1 MSLLLER
8 MRTAVDEGRL
18 RPLQLALADWC
29 LRHGG
34 SEPVALAMALTVG
47 AVHDGHSC
55 WRLPAHGAGL
65 PGDATVYGTD
75 RLLDALRQSDLVGT
89 PGMALPLIL
98 DGHRLYLH
106 RYHDYEVRL
115 AAHVRRLTAHVPDA
129 VDVAPLLA
137 GGGVFDYDWVVPGQ
151 SHWQA
156 VAAYVALRHRL
167 VVISGGPGTGKTYA
181 VLRLIR
187 LMIEAARA
195 RSAAPPIVRLAAPT
209 GKAAARMV
217 ASTQQGLAVM
227 RLDAAVTAH
236 VPQQAST
243 LHRLLGMHRS
253 STRPRHD
260 AANPLLLDVLIVDEA
275 SMIDLPM
282 MTKLVEALPQH
293 ARLVL
298 LGDRYQLA
306 SVESGSVLAE
316 MCDAAGVNTFSAGQ
330 FAAGGPLFASRQPE
344 HGRKDPGGPLRDH
357 VVTLRT
363 SHRFSP
369 ESTIGRIAAAV
380 NVGDLPAVLDA
391 IASGPDAAMLDDRAG
406 DARLRAVMADAAER
420 AAPLFMRGLTPGDA
434 LAALERHRVLT
445 ATRVGPTG
453 SDALNRAITDE
464 LARRHGFD
472 AEQRWYHGRVVLV
485 TENDYRVRLFN
496 GDTGIAMADADGGLR
511 VWFMVDG
518 TARAFLPSA
527 LPAHGSAWAIT
538 VHKSQGS
545 EFDRVTLVLPDEDSP
560 VLTREL
566 VYTGITRARRE
577 VLICSSVEV
586 LGVAITRRT
595 QRESALASRL
605 S

>member
-1 MSLLLER
+1 MSLLLAR
-8 MRTAVDEGRL
+8 MRTAVDDGRL

-34 SEPVALAMALTVG
+34 SEPVALAMGLTVG
-47 AVHDGHSC
+47 AVHEGHSC

-65 PGDATVYGTD
+65 PGEAPVCSAD
-75 RLLDALRQSDLVGT
+75 RLMVALRLSELVGS
-89 PGMALPLIL
+89 PGAARPLIL
-98 DGHRLYLH
+98 DGDRLYLH

-115 AAHVRRLTAHVPDA
+115 AAHVRRLTEHVPDP
-129 VDVAPLLA
+129 VDAAPLLA
-137 GGGVFDYDWVVPGQ
+137 GGVFDYDWVAPGQ

-167 VVISGGPGTGKTYA
+167 VVISGGPGTGKTYT

-187 LMIEAARA
+187 LMIEAALA
-195 RSAAPPIVRLAAPT
+195 RSAPAPVVRLAAPT

-227 RLDAAVTAH
+227 PLDAAVEAH

-253 STRPRHD
+253 STRPRYD
-260 AANPLLLDVLIVDEA
+260 VANPLALDVLIVDEA

-316 MCDAAGVNTFSAGQ
+316 LCDAAGVNDFSVEQ
-330 FAAGGPLFASRQPE
+330 LAAGGPLFGSE
-344 HGRKDPGGPLRDH
+344 HRAHGPDVPGGPIRDH

-369 ESTIGRIAAAV
+369 DSPIGRMAAAV
-380 NVGDLPAVLDA
+380 NAGDLPALLDA
-391 IASGPDAAMLDDRAG
+391 VAASPGAVVFDHRAG
-406 DARLRAVMADAAER
+406 DARLHAVVAGAAEC
-420 AAPLFMRGLTPGDA
+420 AAPLFMRGLTAGDA
-434 LAALERHRVLT
+434 LKVLERHRVLT
-445 ATRVGPTG
+445 ATRVGPAG
-453 SDALNRAITDE
+453 SDALNRAITFD

-472 AEQRWYHGRVVLV
+472 AEQRWYPGRVVLV

-496 GDTGIAMADADGGLR
+496 GDTGIALADVDGSLR

-518 TARAFLPSA
+518 MVRGFLPSA
-527 LPAHGSAWAIT
+527 LPAHDSAWAIT

-545 EFDRVTLVLPDEDSP
+545 EFDSVTLVLPDEDTP

-577 VLICSSVEV
+577 VVLCASVEL
-586 LGVAITRRT
+586 LGLAVSRRTRRA
-595 QRESALASRL
+595 SGLASRL